1 MSHVGSIARKELRA
15 TFLSPVALIFL
26 GTFLLVTLFCFFWVE
41 AFFTRNLADIRP
53 LFEWLPLLLVF
64 LVSALGMRLWS
75 EERKMGTL
83 EVLFTLPVPLWR
95 MVVGKF
101 LSGTALVALA
111 LALTLSIPV
120 TVEVLGDLDWGPVFG
135 GYLAAL
141 LMASAYLA
149 IALWI
154 SSLSDNPLVALV
166 FSVLACG
173 ALYIVGTPGFAGLF
187 GGATGEVL
195 RAVGT
200 SSRFESIGRGV
211 IDLRDLVYYL
221 SLAGFFLALNVV
233 SLQALRW
240 SRGPGRRGARLDSVL
255 AVVLLG
261 ANLLALNVWL
271 APLGRARV
279 DLTADREY
287 SISPVTRR
295 LLSQLDEP
303 LLIRGYISQKT
314 HPLLQPL
321 VPRIRD
327 TIEEYGVIGGS
338 LVTVEFVD
346 PSTDETAEKEANQ
359 LYGIQST
366 PFRFSDRHER
376 SVVNA
381 YFTLLVKYGDQFETL
396 SWNQLVEVQ
405 AGEASVDV
413 RLRNLEYDLTR
424 AVQKTVYGFA
434 SVETVFAQLPDEP
447 EMTLYVTSDRLPE
460 DLREVPGK
468 VEAVMETLAVRS
480 GGRLHHSTVDVTGDE
495 ETQKGLYDRYGLQ
508 PLALSLFAREGFYLH
523 LLVEVGD
530 RHEVMVP
537 VDVSSDA
544 EIERNLVAALKR
556 STPAALKTVGLVIG
570 GDPQPQQPTMPG
582 MPPQG
587 GQVGYRTLE
596 HMLGETYETRQV
608 DLKSGGVPGDVDVLI
623 VLNPQKTPDLE
634 VFAIDQFLMRGG
646 SVIIAGGQFALQ
658 PPSMMGIQV
667 TAVDTGLDAMLASYG
682 LAVGNEIVL
691 DERNAPFPT
700 PVMRDLG
707 GFRVREIQLID
718 YPPFVDVRP
727 QQMDEGNPAL
737 SSLPGVVL
745 QWASPVTVLGGE
757 GGEGGEEGAAAYS
770 TLMHSSERAW
780 SQTSFNATPDFEA
793 HPDFG
798 YPHGTTTEA
807 FPLAAAVR
815 GTLTSH
821 YEGRQP
827 PRGGNP
833 ENGTEMKSMTVIESS
848 PDSARLVVIGSG
860 AFVSDPVLQ
869 LTQGVSEVAVVNLQ
883 LVQNLVDWCLEDVE
897 LLDIRTRGTYA
908 RTLRPEDEYNS
919 HAWEW
924 GNYLVALVAVIG
936 IGVGT
941 LGRRRRARPIPLDP
955 PREGRAQR

>member
-1 MSHVGSIARKELRA
+1 MSHIGTIARKELRA

-53 LFEWLPLLLVF
+53 LFEWLPLLLAF

-95 MVVGKF
+95 MVLGKF
-101 LSGTALVALA
+101 LSGMALVALA
-111 LALTLSIPV
+111 LALTLSVPI

-141 LMASAYLA
+141 LLAAAYLS

-166 FSVLACG
+166 FAVLACG
-173 ALYIVGTPGFAGLF
+173 ALYMVGTPGVAGLF
-187 GGATGEVL
+187 GGSTGDVL
-195 RAVGT
+195 RAIGT

-211 IDLRDLVYYL
+211 VDLRDLAYYL
-221 SLAGFFLALNVV
+221 SLAAFFLALNVL

-240 SRGPGRRGARLDSVL
+240 SRGPTRRGVRLDSVL

-271 APLGRARV
+271 APVSRARV

-295 LLSQLDEP
+295 LLGQLDEP
-303 LLIRGYISQKT
+303 LLIRGYISEKT

-346 PSTDETAEKEANQ
+346 PSTDEEAEKDANQ

-396 SWNQLVEVQ
+396 SWDQLVEVQ
-405 AGEASVDV
+405 ASETAVNV

-424 AVQKTVYGFA
+424 AIQKVVYGFA
-434 SVETVFAQLPDEP
+434 SVETVFAQLPDAAK
-447 EMTLYVTSDRLPE
+447 MTFYVTADRLPE
-460 DLREVPGK
+460 DLQELPGK
-468 VEAVMETLAVRS
+468 VEDVMASLAARS
-480 GGRLHHSTVDVTGDE
+480 GGRFDHSTVDVTGDD
-495 ETQKGLYDRYGLQ
+495 ETQKQLYERYGVQ

-523 LLVEVGD
+523 LLLEVGD

-537 VDVSSDA
+537 ADATGDA

-556 STPAALKTVGLVIG
+556 TTPAALKTVGLVIG
-570 GDPQPQQPTMPG
+570 GDPEPQQPTMPG

-587 GQVGYRTLE
+587 GQLGYRALE
-596 HMLGETYETRQV
+596 HVLGETYDTRQV
-608 DLKSGGVPGDVDVLI
+608 DLKQGSVPGDVDVLI
-623 VLNPQKTPDLE
+623 VLNPQKTTAPE
-634 VFAIDQFLMRGG
+634 VFALDQFLMRGG

-667 TAVDTGLDAMLASYG
+667 TPADTGLDAMLATYG
-682 LAVGNEIVL
+682 LAVDGELVL

-700 PVMRDLG
+700 PVVRDLG
-707 GFRVREIQLID
+707 GFKVRDMQLLD
-718 YPPFVDVRP
+718 YAPFIDVRP
-727 QQMDEGNPAL
+727 QQMDEENPAL
-737 SSLPGVVL
+737 SGLPGVVL
-745 QWASPVTVLGGE
+745 HWASPVVVLEGE
-757 GGEGGEEGAAAYS
+757 AAGETAESAVVYS
-770 TLMHSSERAW
+770 TLLRSSERAW
-780 SQTSFNATPDFEA
+780 SQTNFNATPDFEA

-798 YPHGTTTEA
+798 YPHGTTTET
-807 FPLAAAVR
+807 FPLAAAAR
-815 GTLTSH
+815 GSLISH
-821 YEGRQP
+821 FKGRQP
-827 PRGGNP
+827 PRGGDP
-833 ENGTEMKSMTVIESS
+833 AGGGEMKSMTVLESS

-869 LTQGVSEVAVVNLQ
+869 LTQGVSDAAVVNLQ

-924 GNYLVALVAVIG
+924 GNYLVALIAVIG

-955 PREGRAQR
+955 PQQGGAQR